1 LAIYLGLNPLI
12 ATNNGD
18 LMGRQ
23 FFDFLKKMDE
33 RIVKRMAQVQRNGG
47 LLSRDNKYMEY
58 VRRLREFLKNEI
70 NRVLNRLINL
80 YKPVKLVVEK
90 LDFRS
95 PELQVK
101 SVVVVGMWIKKTRK
115 ARKSLSVSSVATK

>member
-1 LAIYLGLNPLI
+1 MEINPIAIDLGLNPLI

-18 LMGRQ
+18 LMGRK
-23 FFDFLKKMDE
+23 FLDFLKKLDKK
-33 RIVKRMAQVQRNGG
+33 IVKRMAQVQRSGG
-47 LLSRDNKYMEY
+47 LPSRDNKYREY

-80 YKPVKLVVEK
+80 YKPMKIIVEK

-95 PELQVK
+95 PELSK
-101 SVVVVGMWIKKTRK
+101 G
-115 ARKSLSVSSVATK
+115 